1 MHAYIDAC
9 IHAYIHTYIHTHMHT
24 CTQAHAMHHLN
35 TYTHVSQEE
44 RTCLFDACQK
54 RNTEVVKYLVEQ
66 GGPHLL
72 ASRDRV
78 CAGAAC
84 VYVDAC
90 SDVECR
96 VFRAYFVFVV

>member
-1 MHAYIDAC
+1 MYTC
-9 IHAYIHTYIHTHMHT
+9 IHTYIHTTHMHT

-96 VFRAYFVFVV
+96 VFRA